1 MKVLLIYPKTEKQAP
16 VDPRPPL
23 GLAYIASSLEL
34 DGHDVMIEDM
44 YSMRTTM
51 DQLTSNAKKFNPDI
65 VGISAITPYIT
76 SANEIAKQIK
86 EHFDVPIIVGGPH
99 PSSLPENTLR
109 DYPSFDIAVRG
120 EGEETMREL
129 VNSLEGE
136 SKLSHVKGITYREG
150 KIVSNPDRS
159 LIENIDDIP
168 FPAWHLLKM
177 DSYFRLTAR
186 VLTDKNGFSIITSRG
201 CPGRCKFCDSHVVWT
216 RRYRAR
222 SPTNVVDEIEQ
233 LYDKYDVG
241 FMMFWDDTF
250 IVDKRRAIEICNQI
264 IGRGID
270 IKWECLGRVNL
281 VNKEVLAKMKEAG
294 CNTIYYG
301 IESGSQEV
309 LDYINK
315 GITLEQAKN
324 AIKITKKAGIRT
336 SAYFMIGF
344 PSETEE
350 DIRKT
355 IEFNKRLPL
364 DEHDTFSILTPFP
377 GTELHKIMKD
387 EGLLLN
393 EDWDMYYNRR
403 ADEVLPP
410 IRTRHL
416 SSEELLRLKK
426 EGDQEVIELNR
437 TNSLRY
443 FLLRPHKLII
453 RFMRDPAS
461 VMDGAT
467 WLIKTKFA
475 KLVR

>member
-1 MKVLLIYPKTEKQAP
+1 
-16 VDPRPPL
+16 
-23 GLAYIASSLEL
+23 
-34 DGHDVMIEDM
+34 
-44 YSMRTTM
+44 
-51 DQLTSNAKKFNPDI
+51 
-65 VGISAITPYIT
+65 
-76 SANEIAKQIK
+76 
-86 EHFDVPIIVGGPH
+86 
-99 PSSLPENTLR
+99 
-109 DYPSFDIAVRG
+109 
-120 EGEETMREL
+120 MREL
-129 VNSLEGE
+129 VNSLESE
-136 SKLSHVKGITYREG
+136 SKLSHVKGITYRSGG
-150 KIVSNPDRS
+150 KIVSNPGRP

-186 VLTDKNGFSIITSRG
+186 ILTGKNGFSMITSRG
-201 CPGRCKFCDSHVVWT
+201 CPGRCKFCDTHIVWT
-216 RRYRAR
+216 RKYRAR

-233 LYDKYDVG
+233 LHDRYNIG
-241 FMMFWDDTF
+241 FMVFVDDTF
-250 IVDKRRAIEICNQI
+250 IVNKKRAIEICNQI
-264 IGRGID
+264 IERGID
-270 IKWECLGRVNL
+270 IKWECAGRVNL
-281 VNKEVLAKMKEAG
+281 VNKEILAKMKEAG

-324 AIKITKKAGIRT
+324 AIKITKKAGIGT
-336 SAYFMIGF
+336 SAFFMIGF

-350 DIRKT
+350 DVKKT

-377 GTELHKIMKD
+377 GTELYKIMKD

-393 EDWDMYYNRR
+393 EEWDMYYNRR

-437 TNSLRY
+437 TNRLRY

-453 RFMRDPAS
+453 RFMRGPAS